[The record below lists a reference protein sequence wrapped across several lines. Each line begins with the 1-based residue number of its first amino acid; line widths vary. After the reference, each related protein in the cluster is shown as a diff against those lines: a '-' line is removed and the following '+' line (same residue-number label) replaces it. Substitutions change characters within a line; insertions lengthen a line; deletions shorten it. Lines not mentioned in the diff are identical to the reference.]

1 MEKYSEFHGLE
12 GLVWRD
18 LGRMFGPESEWDES
32 DDGFERDDADLHD
45 SDIPGSEMTGG
56 RADPGE
62 FADAE
67 SSADTAAHVLGNP
80 PWHLEGGTSLGWNL
94 QRADGQG
101 IEDGRVSVYA
111 HARAQSADH
120 REAVAPP
127 KVAAEDCL
135 RTWLPK
141 ISAERSHRR
150 WLRKVA
156 AEHGYRSTY
165 VLDPDCAFEPESP
178 FESSFEF
185 ESEFSSLSSSPV
197 IRSRASSRDSRTSER
212 WRA

>member
-80 PWHLEGGTSLGWNL
+80 PWHLEGGTSL
-94 QRADGQG
+94 DGIYNVPMG
-101 IEDGRVSVYA
+101 KESKMGEYPFMHMLVLNRPITVKR
-111 HARAQSADH
+111 
-120 REAVAPP
+120 
-127 KVAAEDCL
+127 L
-135 RTWLPK
+135 R
-141 ISAERSHRR
+141 HRR
-150 WLRKVA
+150 
-156 AEHGYRSTY
+156 
-165 VLDPDCAFEPESP
+165 
-178 FESSFEF
+178 
-185 ESEFSSLSSSPV
+185 
-197 IRSRASSRDSRTSER
+197 
-212 WRA
+212 